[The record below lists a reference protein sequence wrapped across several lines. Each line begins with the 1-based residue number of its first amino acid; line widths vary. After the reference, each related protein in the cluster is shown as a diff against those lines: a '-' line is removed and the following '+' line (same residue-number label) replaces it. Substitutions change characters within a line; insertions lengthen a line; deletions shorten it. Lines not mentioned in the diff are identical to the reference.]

1 MTEIGDPYIFV
12 KNSTR
17 AGFRLHA
24 GGRNVAGGGHT
35 RDRPAYRRRGRRPAS
50 HHIKTR
56 NRTVIRPKG
65 FIMETEEIQQA
76 LSTSE
81 FFKGFDREQIDD
93 IAAICTIRTFEFG
106 EFLFRQGDFGE
117 HLYVIIEGQ
126 IHLERSMDFGQR
138 KGTVVIETLGRGRI
152 LGCWSTLL
160 NAPHVLMSSA
170 NCQCPTRVLA
180 VKGSELHRMMTRNT
194 ALGFNILER
203 LCFLLRDRIQA
214 AYGAMEKI

>member
-1 MTEIGDPYIFV
+1 
-12 KNSTR
+12 
-17 AGFRLHA
+17 
-24 GGRNVAGGGHT
+24 
-35 RDRPAYRRRGRRPAS
+35 
-50 HHIKTR
+50 
-56 NRTVIRPKG
+56 
-65 FIMETEEIQQA
+65 METEEIQQA
-76 LSTSE
+76 LATSE
-81 FFKGFDREQIDD
+81 FFKGFDSENINA
-93 IAAICTIRTFEFG
+93 ISGICTVKACESG

-138 KGTVVIETLGRGRI
+138 KGSVVIESLGKGRI

-170 NCQCPTRVLA
+170 NCQRPTRVLA
-180 VKGSELHRMMTRNT
+180 VKGSQLHHMMTQNT
-194 ALGFNILER
+194 DLGFNVLER

>member
-1 MTEIGDPYIFV
+1 
-12 KNSTR
+12 
-17 AGFRLHA
+17 
-24 GGRNVAGGGHT
+24 
-35 RDRPAYRRRGRRPAS
+35 
-50 HHIKTR
+50 
-56 NRTVIRPKG
+56 
-65 FIMETEEIQQA
+65 METEEIQQA
-76 LSTSE
+76 LSSSE
-81 FFKGFDREQIDD
+81 FFKGLDSAD
-93 IAAICTIRTFEFG
+93 INEIAGICAVRICESG

-138 KGTVVIETLGRGRI
+138 KGSVVIESLGRGRI

-170 NCQCPTRVLA
+170 NCQSPTQVLA
-180 VKGSELHRMMTRNT
+180 VKGSQLHHLMTQNT
-194 ALGFNILER
+194 DLGFNILER